1 LSAAAD
7 HARMIVL
14 HATVPVAPEHRVDA
28 LDVVE
33 DLVEDSRAEDG
44 TVDYRATT
52 DVEDP
57 NTVRFFEQYENQEAL
72 EAHLET
78 DHYLEFAKAL
88 PEWLAGEP
96 EVLKFE
102 VSEATELDL

>member
-1 LSAAAD
+1 
-7 HARMIVL
+7 MIVL
-14 HATVPVAPEHRVDA
+14 HATVPVAAEHREDA
-28 LDVVE
+28 LE
-33 DLVEDSRAEDG
+33 TIADLVEHSRAEEG

-57 NTVRFFEQYENQEAL
+57 NTIRFFEQYEDEAAMQ
-72 EAHLET
+72 AHLES

-96 EVLKFE
+96 EVLKFD